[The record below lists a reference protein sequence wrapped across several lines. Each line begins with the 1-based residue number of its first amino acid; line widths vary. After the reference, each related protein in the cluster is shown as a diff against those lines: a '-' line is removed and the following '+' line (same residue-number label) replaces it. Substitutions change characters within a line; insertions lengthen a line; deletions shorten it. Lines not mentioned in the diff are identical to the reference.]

1 MNDNEEGMA
10 KGDPNKEGYQ
20 GPSYYPDIDS
30 IKDNSDEERAAN
42 SYDQYIGAE
51 VVLPDRKGE
60 KLIGKVRKRVIY
72 DGTST
77 DEGNCNSMHEKS
89 LYKVEYPDGTTEQL
103 ASNII
108 AENMMSQVDSVG
120 HNYQVLTEVT
130 YNKNYDSAID
140 KVNGFYQVN

>member
-1 MNDNEEGMA
+1 
-10 KGDPNKEGYQ
+10 
-20 GPSYYPDIDS
+20 
-30 IKDNSDEERAAN
+30 
-42 SYDQYIGAE
+42 
-51 VVLPDRKGE
+51 
-60 KLIGKVRKRVIY
+60 
-72 DGTST
+72 
-77 DEGNCNSMHEKS
+77 MHEKS

-140 KVNGFYQVN
+140 KVNGFYQVNQWEPTQEEDNQWTETLSGMEVRLS